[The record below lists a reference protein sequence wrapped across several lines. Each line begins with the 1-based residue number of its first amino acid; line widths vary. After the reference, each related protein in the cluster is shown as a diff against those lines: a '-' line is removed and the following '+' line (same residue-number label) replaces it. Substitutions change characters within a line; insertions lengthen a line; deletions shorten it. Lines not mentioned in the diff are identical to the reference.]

1 MHLASRFLS
10 PTAPPTSHLPPNTF
24 RKMDFPKI
32 AVLGAG
38 TMGSGIVTVALMAG
52 RQVVMVDIADAALA
66 KGRSAIEKNLE
77 KAREKG
83 RLTEEIPAIL
93 ARLTTATDYAAIGD
107 CSLVIE
113 AVSENPVVK
122 GKVFELISKN
132 AGDDAVIVSN
142 TSALKISAFAE
153 KYKKPER
160 VLGMHFFNPPVVLK
174 LVELVQ
180 TPKCD
185 PAVFAKARAF
195 VESIG
200 KEPVVVK
207 ESPGFIVNR
216 ILIPVI
222 NEAACIFG
230 EGVASAADI
239 DTAMKSGAAH
249 PIGPLALGDLVG
261 LDVCL
266 AIMQTL
272 QEIDPV
278 KFKPAPALEA
288 LVKAGKLGRKSG
300 EGFFSYA
307 K

>member
-1 MHLASRFLS
+1 
-10 PTAPPTSHLPPNTF
+10 
-24 RKMDFPKI
+24 MDFPKI

-52 RQVVMVDIADAALA
+52 RHVVMVDIADAALA

-77 KAREKG
+77 KAKEKG

-93 ARLTTATDYAAIGD
+93 ARLTTATDYAAIGA

-122 GKVFELISKN
+122 GKVFEAISKN
-132 AGDDAVIVSN
+132 AADDAVIVSN
-142 TSALKISAFAE
+142 TSALKISTFAE
-153 KYKKPER
+153 KYKKPAR
-160 VLGMHFFNPPVVLK
+160 VLGMHFFNPPTVLK
-174 LVELVQ
+174 LVELVK
-180 TPKCD
+180 TPQCD
-185 PAVFAKARAF
+185 EAVFAKARAF

-222 NEAACIFG
+222 NEAACILG

-266 AIMQTL
+266 AIMKTL
-272 QEIDPV
+272 QEMDPV
-278 KFKPAPALEA
+278 KFKPAAKLEE
-288 LVKAGKLGRKSG
+288 LVAAGKLGRKSG